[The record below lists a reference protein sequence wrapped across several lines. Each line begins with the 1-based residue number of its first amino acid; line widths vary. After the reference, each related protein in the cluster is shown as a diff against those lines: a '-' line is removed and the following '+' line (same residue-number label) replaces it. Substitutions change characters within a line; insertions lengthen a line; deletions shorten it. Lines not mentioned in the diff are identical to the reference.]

1 MDRCV
6 LPQLIRRALPTQNR
20 SLRESLVEPAS
31 CAVWLMRSAIR
42 AALATRVALCGRGAV
57 ISAAD
62 SVQEGEFGRTGI
74 GGGESGT
81 IIPSAVPTTSAAGH
95 CEARL
100 RLVNPPPSC
109 SAACA
114 MAMAPLSPTALH
126 ERSRAVSAPHCGSA
140 LESAIAPP
148 AGQTR
153 DPLVE

>member
-1 MDRCV
+1 M
-6 LPQLIRRALPTQNR
+6 
-20 SLRESLVEPAS
+20 
-31 CAVWLMRSAIR
+31 
-42 AALATRVALCGRGAV
+42 
-57 ISAAD
+57 
-62 SVQEGEFGRTGI
+62 QEGEFGRTGI

-140 LESAIAPP
+140 SDSGGAPGSSAALRLSRQQLDERVQQILSRHCGDTPRDQPAAKKPPPPP
-148 AGQTR
+148 A
-153 DPLVE
+153 